1 MKEKAGRANRTKE
14 QNKDV
19 HERATAIAKQ
29 LLTSPPKPRRAA

>member
-19 HERATAIAKQ
+19 HERATAIAKR
-29 LLTSPPKPRRAA
+29 LSLIHI